1 MKKVVIIIF
10 LAIMIFAMS
19 SAYAAWTDSVS
30 MSVSAE
36 SAVILVQYVERDN
49 PSNITYLR
57 QNGSDVS
64 LANPYSSITEDIE
77 DWYPNIFGNKR
88 TYNRMFRVIYTI
100 QNNGTVPVKI
110 EGINVGGFTVEA
122 YSYYASQLTWQ
133 QVMDTAYIT
142 YNLKGSGFNQTVT
155 VNDIESSANVD
166 FTSGSDIVLDPG
178 EQCTLTVKY
187 IRDLTGDFRMDE
199 YTWINILD
207 KTDNIIFSVY

>member
-1 MKKVVIIIF
+1 MKKIIIFIF
-10 LAIMIFAMS
+10 LAIIIFTMS
-19 SAYAAWTDSVS
+19 SAYAAWTDSVDVN
-30 MSVSAE
+30 VSAE
-36 SAVILVQYVERDN
+36 SAIMLVQYVSRDN

-64 LANPYSSITEDIE
+64 TSNPYSSITEDIE
-77 DWYPNIFGNKR
+77 DWYPNIFGNKKI
-88 TYNRMFRVIYTI
+88 YNSMYQVTYTI

-142 YNLKGSGFNQTVT
+142 YKLKGSGFNKTVT
-155 VNDIESSANVD
+155 VNNIESSATVD
-166 FTSGSDIVLDPG
+166 FSSSNIVLDPG
-178 EQCTLTVKY
+178 ESCTLTVKY
-187 IRDLTGDFRMDE
+187 IRNLTGDNRLDY

-207 KTDNIIFSVY
+207 KTDSIKFSVY